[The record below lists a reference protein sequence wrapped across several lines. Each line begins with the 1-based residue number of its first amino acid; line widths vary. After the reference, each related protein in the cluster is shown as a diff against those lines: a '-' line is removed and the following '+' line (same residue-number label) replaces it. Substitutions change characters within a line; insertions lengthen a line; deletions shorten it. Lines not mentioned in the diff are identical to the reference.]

1 MRPAPPMTL
10 LSATL
15 LLLLVIDPIG
25 NIPVFLTT
33 LQGVPQR
40 RHRPIIVRELLIA
53 LGVLV
58 VFMFSG
64 RALLRALQISEP
76 SLTVAGGVLL
86 FLIALRMVFP
96 RGEGMYDLNIKG
108 EPFIVPLAVP
118 FVAGPSAMASVLLI
132 SSGEPERRLEWLLA
146 LLLAWAI
153 TGTTL
158 YLASDLRRL
167 LGDRVLTAVE
177 RLMGMIL
184 VAISVQMLMT
194 GIAKFARTIPEL
206 GS

>member
-1 MRPAPPMTL
+1 MTL

>member
-194 GIAKFARTIPEL
+194 GIA
-206 GS
+206 

>member
-1 MRPAPPMTL
+1 MTL
-10 LSATL
+10 FSATL

-33 LQGVPQR
+33 LQGVPAR

-58 VFMFSG
+58 LFMFSG
-64 RALLRALQISEP
+64 RTLLEVLQISEP

-96 RGEGMYDLNIKG
+96 RGEGVYDLTVKG
-108 EPFIVPLAVP
+108 EPFIVPLAIP

-132 SSGEPERRLEWLLA
+132 SSSEPDRRLEWLLA
-146 LLLAWAI
+146 LFLAWAI

-158 YLASDLRRL
+158 YLASDLRRI

-194 GIAKFARTIPEL
+194 GIAKFLRSVPV
-206 GS
+206 